1 MQEHFDNN
9 LRTLVM
15 YDMGRLGGDQRRMI
29 LAPFS
34 ILNTTGG
41 TFLSTNNS
49 VLGNA
54 KQTLA
59 WPEVEVAGHPQNL
72 FGGEYYIGGVHVM
85 GEHEMGDYNG
95 HPNDI
100 TGCHAFSRF

>member
-49 VLGNA
+49 VLGTA
-54 KQTLA
+54 KQALA
-59 WPEVEVAGHPQNL
+59 WTELNGAGHPQNL
-72 FGGEYYIGGVHVM
+72 FCGEYYIDGIRVM